1 MDFWQRY
8 RAIDARDTRF
18 DGQFYTAV
26 RTTGIYCRPSC
37 PARTPKADNVT
48 FYETSAAAHDA
59 GYRACK
65 RCLPEAVPGTP
76 AWNVRSDIAGRAMRL
91 INDGVI
97 NRDGV
102 EGLAARL
109 GYSSRQ
115 LNRIL
120 SHELGAGPLS
130 LARASRAQTART
142 LLVSTS
148 MKARGHRLRRRV
160 QQRPPVQR
168 DHGRGL
174 RHDALRAAGHGPAP
188 PRPRGHHGAHAQ
200 PAVPRTVRSRASSTS
215 SPSAPSPGS
224 RQAPPTSY
232 ARTLRL
238 PHGDAR
244 FRVEYDAGAPG
255 RPLVL
260 TIGAVDLRDLA
271 ALLSRVRRLLDLD
284 ADPVAIDGALGADPR
299 LAAAVARTPGIRMP
313 GAVDPQELLIR
324 AMIGQ
329 QITVAAA
336 RTALAQL
343 SAAGSASLVP
353 DDGLHRLFPTAAQ
366 IAGTGFE
373 LLRGP
378 AAADRLRPWRRGGDG
393 LRGPRL
399 RLRRR
404 RARAGGETPA
414 PGRRRAVDRGIRRDA
429 GHRRAGCVPG
439 QRRRGPQRHPFTRP
453 ETPDGAD
460 PDAPDFR
467 EVSPW
472 RSYATMH
479 LWRAAAAAQA
489 AARKRPADE
498 QAPNADSADRKRN
511 HESPAADHVHPG
523 RPVHHHCPRR
533 RRPGVR
539 LDRRSRRADRPDPPG
554 PAARPSSRP

>member
-37 PARTPKADNVT
+37 PARTPKAGNVT

-76 AWNVRSDIAGRAMRL
+76 AWNVRSDVAGRAMRL

-120 SHELGAGPLS
+120 SSELGAGPLS

-148 MKARGHRLRRRV
+148 MKAADIAFAAGFSSVRQFNETIGEIFAMT
-160 QQRPPVQR
+160 PS
-168 DHGRGL
+168 
-174 RHDALRAAGHGPAP
+174 ALRATARH
-188 PRPRGHHGAHAQ
+188 
-200 PAVPRTVRSRASSTS
+200 SRAPAGSAVTSTALTLNL
-215 SPSAPSPGS
+215 PYREPFDPAIFDFLAVRCIPGIEEGTS
-224 RQAPPTSY
+224 RSY

-238 PHGDAR
+238 AHGDAR
-244 FRVEYDAGAPG
+244 FRVDYDAGAPG

-260 TIGAVDLRDLA
+260 AIGAVDLRDLA
-271 ALLSRVRRLLDLD
+271 PLLSRVRRLLDLD
-284 ADPVAIDGALGADPR
+284 ADPVAIDAALAADPR
-299 LAAAVARTPGIRMP
+299 LAASVAAAPGMRMP
-313 GAVDPQELLIR
+313 GAVDPQELLVR

-329 QITVAAA
+329 QVTVAAA
-336 RTALAQL
+336 RTALVQL
-343 SAAGSASLVP
+343 SSAGSDSTVP
-353 DDGLHRLFPTAAQ
+353 GEGLLRIFPTAAQ
-366 IAGTGFE
+366 IAESGFE

-378 AAADRLRPWRRGGDG
+378 QRRIDSVRGAAAAMASGVLAFGYGDDVPALEAKLLPLPGVGPWTVGYVAMRVIGAPDVFLANDAAVRNGIRALG
-393 LRGPRL
+393 LQVAGPTPDPGF
-399 RLRRR
+399 
-404 RARAGGETPA
+404 RALGLQVAGPA
-414 PGRRRAVDRGIRRDA
+414 PDPGFRAL
-429 GHRRAGCVPG
+429 
-439 QRRRGPQRHPFTRP
+439 
-453 ETPDGAD
+453 
-460 PDAPDFR
+460 
-467 EVSPW
+467 SPW

-479 LWRAAAAAQA
+479 LWRAAAQA
-489 AARKRPADE
+489 GAARRPALP
-498 QAPNADSADRKRN
+498 QTTIPQKVT
-511 HESPAADHVHPG
+511 P
-523 RPVHHHCPRR
+523 
-533 RRPGVR
+533 
-539 LDRRSRRADRPDPPG
+539 
-554 PAARPSSRP
+554 

>member
-37 PARTPKADNVT
+37 PARTPKPGNVT

-76 AWNVRSDIAGRAMRL
+76 AWNLRSDVAGRAMRL

-102 EGLAARL
+102 EGLAASL

-142 LLVSTS
+142 LLVSTA
-148 MKARGHRLRRRV
+148 MKVADIAFAAGFNSVRQFNETIGGV
-160 QQRPPVQR
+160 FAMTPS
-168 DHGRGL
+168 
-174 RHDALRAAGHGPAP
+174 ALRATARHHRLPAGTAGESTALTLNLPYREP
-188 PRPRGHHGAHAQ
+188 FDPGVFGFL
-200 PAVPRTVRSRASSTS
+200 AVRAIPGIEEG
-215 SPSAPSPGS
+215 SP
-224 RQAPPTSY
+224 TFY

-238 PHGDAR
+238 AHGDAR
-244 FRVEYDAGAPG
+244 FRVDYDAVAAG

-260 TIGAVDLRDLA
+260 TIGAVDLRDLPS
-271 ALLSRVRRLLDLD
+271 LLSRVRRLLDLD
-284 ADPVAIDGALGADPR
+284 ADPVAIDSALGGDSR
-299 LAAAVARTPGIRMP
+299 LAAIVAASPGIRLP

-336 RTALAQL
+336 RTALVRL
-343 SAAGSASLVP
+343 SAAGGGCLVP
-353 DDGLHRLFPTAAQ
+353 SGTLHRLFPTAGQ
-366 IAGTGFE
+366 IAAGGFE
-373 LLRGP
+373 L
-378 AAADRLRPWRRGGDG
+378 
-393 LRGPRL
+393 
-399 RLRRR
+399 
-404 RARAGGETPA
+404 
-414 PGRRRAVDRGIRRDA
+414 I
-429 GHRRAGCVPG
+429 
-439 QRRRGPQRHPFTRP
+439 RGPQRRIDAIRGAAAAMASGALDFGYGDDLPGLESKLLPLAGVGPWTVGYVAMRVIGAPDVFLANDAAVRNGIRALATGPGRVP
-453 ETPDGAD
+453 ESPGAGSS
-460 PDAPDFR
+460 PDFR
-467 EVSPW
+467 ELSPW

-479 LWRAAAAAQA
+479 LWRVAAAAQA
-489 AARKRPADE
+489 AARKPTPPAKK
-498 QAPNADSADRKRN
+498 ATP
-511 HESPAADHVHPG
+511 
-523 RPVHHHCPRR
+523 
-533 RRPGVR
+533 
-539 LDRRSRRADRPDPPG
+539 
-554 PAARPSSRP
+554 

>member
-102 EGLAARL
+102 EGLASRL

-142 LLVSTS
+142 LLVSTP
-148 MKARGHRLRRRV
+148 MKAADIAFASGFSSVRQFNETIAEV
-160 QQRPPVQR
+160 FAMTPSE
-168 DHGRGL
+168 
-174 RHDALRAAGHGPAP
+174 LRATARHQHP
-188 PRPRGHHGAHAQ
+188 PGRA
-200 PAVPRTVRSRASSTS
+200 AVSSTALTLNL
-215 SPSAPSPGS
+215 PYREPFDPGVFEFLAV
-224 RQAPPTSY
+224 RAIPAIEEGTSY

-238 PHGDAR
+238 AHGDAR
-244 FRVEYDAGAPG
+244 FRVEYDADAPG
-255 RPLVL
+255 RPIRLS
-260 TIGAVDLRDLA
+260 IGAVDLRDLA
-271 ALLSRVRRLLDLD
+271 SLLSRVRRLLDLD

-299 LAAAVARTPGIRMP
+299 LAASVAAAPGMRMP

-336 RTALAQL
+336 RTALVQL
-343 SAAGSASLVP
+343 SECGSGSLVP
-353 DDGLHRLFPTAAQ
+353 TDGLHRIFPTPAE
-366 IAGTGFE
+366 IADTGFQ

-378 AAADRLRPWRRGGDG
+378 QRRIDSIRGTAAAMAAGELDFGYGDDLAGLQTKLLPLPGVGPWTVGYLAMRVIG
-393 LRGPRL
+393 
-399 RLRRR
+399 
-404 RARAGGETPA
+404 A
-414 PGRRRAVDRGIRRDA
+414 PDVFLANDAAVRNGILSLA
-429 GHRRAGCVPG
+429 EAAA
-439 QRRRGPQRHPFTRP
+439 
-453 ETPDGAD
+453 PDSPS
-460 PDAPDFR
+460 PDSLSPDFR
-467 EVSPW
+467 ELSPW

-479 LWRAAAAAQA
+479 LWRAAAAAQSR
-489 AARKRPADE
+489 ARTRAVRTTSARNSTL
-498 QAPNADSADRKRN
+498 APKK
-511 HESPAADHVHPG
+511 VTQ
-523 RPVHHHCPRR
+523 
-533 RRPGVR
+533 
-539 LDRRSRRADRPDPPG
+539 
-554 PAARPSSRP
+554 

>member
-37 PARTPKADNVT
+37 PARTPKAENVT
-48 FYETSAAAHDA
+48 FYETSAAAHEA

-76 AWNVRSDIAGRAMRL
+76 AWNLRSDIAGRAMRL

-142 LLVSTS
+142 LLVSTT
-148 MKARGHRLRRRV
+148 MKLADVAFAAGFSSVRQFNGTMAEV
-160 QQRPPVQR
+160 FDMTPT
-168 DHGRGL
+168 
-174 RHDALRAAGHGPAP
+174 ALRGTARHHPPAP
-188 PRPRGHHGAHAQ
+188 A
-200 PAVPRTVRSRASSTS
+200 STS
-215 SPSAPSPGS
+215 LTLALPYREPFDPGVFS
-224 RQAPPTSY
+224 FLAVRAIPGIEAGTASSY

-244 FRVEYDAGAPG
+244 FSVEYAGAGNAGNRTGEYDGGPHG

-260 TIGAVDLRDLA
+260 TIGAVDLRDLP
-271 ALLSRVRRLLDLD
+271 ALLSRVRRLFDLD
-284 ADPVAIDGALGADPR
+284 ADPVAIDGALSADPR
-299 LAAAVARTPGIRMP
+299 LSASVAAAPGIRLP
-313 GAVDPQELLIR
+313 GALDPQELLVR
-324 AMIGQ
+324 AMVGQ

-336 RTALAQL
+336 RTALTQL
-343 SAAGSASLVP
+343 AAAGSPSAAP
-353 DDGLHRLFPTAAQ
+353 GDGLSRLFPSPAQ
-366 IAGTGFE
+366 IAEAGAG

-378 AAADRLRPWRRGGDG
+378 QRRTESLLAVATALAEGTLDFGYGDDLPGLSAKLLPLPGVGPWTVGYTAMRVLGAPDVFLANDAAVRNGIRALAAEFRDPGGSADPGGVA
-393 LRGPRL
+393 L
-399 RLRRR
+399 
-404 RARAGGETPA
+404 RAGAAPA
-414 PGRRRAVDRGIRRDA
+414 TG
-429 GHRRAGCVPG
+429 
-439 QRRRGPQRHPFTRP
+439 TR
-453 ETPDGAD
+453 ESGGA
-460 PDAPDFR
+460 PSSDFR
-467 EVSPW
+467 EASPW

-479 LWRAAAAAQA
+479 LWRAAAAVPRTST
-489 AARKRPADE
+489 ARRG
-498 QAPNADSADRKRN
+498 ADS
-511 HESPAADHVHPG
+511 E
-523 RPVHHHCPRR
+523 
-533 RRPGVR
+533 
-539 LDRRSRRADRPDPPG
+539 RSSAMKETVQ
-554 PAARPSSRP
+554 

>member
-8 RAIDARDTRF
+8 RAIDARDPRF

-37 PARTPKADNVT
+37 PARTPKAGNVT

-76 AWNVRSDIAGRAMRL
+76 AWNIRSDLAGRAMRL

-102 EGLAARL
+102 EGLASRL

-142 LLVSTS
+142 LLVSTA
-148 MKARGHRLRRRV
+148 MKVADIAFAAGFSSVRQFNGTIGEV
-160 QQRPPVQR
+160 FAMTPS
-168 DHGRGL
+168 
-174 RHDALRAAGHGPAP
+174 ALRATAHHRAP
-188 PRPRGHHGAHAQ
+188 
-200 PAVPRTVRSRASSTS
+200 ASSTALTLNL
-215 SPSAPSPGS
+215 PYREPFDPGVFDFLAVRAIPGIETGTS
-224 RQAPPTSY
+224 TSY

-238 PHGDAR
+238 AHGDAR
-244 FRVEYDAGAPG
+244 FRVEYDAAAPG

-271 ALLSRVRRLLDLD
+271 PLLSRVRRLLDLD
-284 ADPVAIDGALGADPR
+284 ADPVAIDGALAADPR
-299 LAAAVARTPGIRMP
+299 LAASVARAPGMRMP

-329 QITVAAA
+329 QVTVAAA
-336 RTALAQL
+336 RTALVRL
-343 SAAGSASLVP
+343 SAAGSGSAVP
-353 DDGLHRLFPTAAQ
+353 GEGLHRLFPTAAQ
-366 IAGTGFE
+366 IAEAGFE

-378 AAADRLRPWRRGGDG
+378 QRRIDSVRAAAAAMASGDLDFGYGDDLPGLGAKLLPLAGVGPWTVGYVAMRVIGAPDVFLTNDAAVRNG
-393 LRGPRL
+393 LRSL
-399 RLRRR
+399 
-404 RARAGGETPA
+404 AFDAGGT
-414 PGRRRAVDRGIRRDA
+414 
-429 GHRRAGCVPG
+429 
-439 QRRRGPQRHPFTRP
+439 TLSP
-453 ETPDGAD
+453 E
-460 PDAPDFR
+460 FR
-467 EVSPW
+467 ELSPW

-479 LWRAAAAAQA
+479 LWRAAAQA
-489 AARKRPADE
+489 AARPATRTKTR
-498 QAPNADSADRKRN
+498 QK
-511 HESPAADHVHPG
+511 VT
-523 RPVHHHCPRR
+523 
-533 RRPGVR
+533 
-539 LDRRSRRADRPDPPG
+539 L
-554 PAARPSSRP
+554 

>member
-142 LLVSTS
+142 LLVSTA
-148 MKARGHRLRRRV
+148 MKVSDIAFAAGFSSVRQFNETIGEV
-160 QQRPPVQR
+160 FAMTPS
-168 DHGRGL
+168 
-174 RHDALRAAGHGPAP
+174 ALRATARHHRSPAATTALTLNLP
-188 PRPRGHHGAHAQ
+188 YREPFDPGVFDFL
-200 PAVPRTVRSRASSTS
+200 AVRAIPGIEEGTS
-215 SPSAPSPGS
+215 S
-224 RQAPPTSY
+224 SY

-238 PHGDAR
+238 THGDAR
-244 FRVEYDAGAPG
+244 FRVDYDAGAPG

-284 ADPVAIDGALGADPR
+284 ADPVAIDAALTAHPR
-299 LAAAVARTPGIRMP
+299 LAAAVARTPGMRMP

-336 RTALAQL
+336 RTALVQL

-366 IAGTGFE
+366 IAETGFE

-378 AAADRLRPWRRGGDG
+378 QRRIDAVRGAAAAMASGDLDFGYGDDVHGLEAKLLPLAGVGPWTVGYVAMRVIG
-393 LRGPRL
+393 
-399 RLRRR
+399 
-404 RARAGGETPA
+404 A
-414 PGRRRAVDRGIRRDA
+414 PDVFLANDAAVRNGIRSLA
-429 GHRRAGCVPG
+429 H
-439 QRRRGPQRHPFTRP
+439 
-453 ETPDGAD
+453 TPTGATLT
-460 PDAPDFR
+460 PDFR

-479 LWRAAAAAQA
+479 LWRASAAAQA
-489 AARKRPADE
+489 AARALSQTQTQTQKQTQK
-498 QAPNADSADRKRN
+498 QAPKKAK
-511 HESPAADHVHPG
+511 P
-523 RPVHHHCPRR
+523 
-533 RRPGVR
+533 
-539 LDRRSRRADRPDPPG
+539 
-554 PAARPSSRP
+554 

>member
-37 PARTPKADNVT
+37 PARTPKAGNVT

-76 AWNVRSDIAGRAMRL
+76 AWNVRSDIAARAMRL

-142 LLVSTS
+142 LLVSTP
-148 MKARGHRLRRRV
+148 MKVADIAFAAGFSSVRQFNETIGEV
-160 QQRPPVQR
+160 FAMTPS
-168 DHGRGL
+168 
-174 RHDALRAAGHGPAP
+174 ALRATARH
-188 PRPRGHHGAHAQ
+188 PRPVASGAVSTTALTLNL
-200 PAVPRTVRSRASSTS
+200 PYREPFDPGVLGFLAVRAI
-215 SPSAPSPGS
+215 PGIEEGS
-224 RQAPPTSY
+224 PTSY
-232 ARTLRL
+232 GRTLRL
-238 PHGDAR
+238 AHGDAR
-244 FRVEYDAGAPG
+244 FRVDHDAGTPG

-260 TIGAVDLRDLA
+260 SIGAVDLRDLPS
-271 ALLSRVRRLLDLD
+271 LLSRVRRLLDLD
-284 ADPVAIDGALGADPR
+284 ADPVAIDAALGSDPR
-299 LAAAVARTPGIRMP
+299 LSASVAATPGIRMP
-313 GAVDPQELLIR
+313 GAVDPQEMLIR

-329 QITVAAA
+329 QVTVAAA
-336 RTALAQL
+336 RTALIQL
-343 SAAGSASLVP
+343 SAAGSPSLVP
-353 DDGLHRLFPTAAQ
+353 ADGLDRLFPTAAQ
-366 IAGTGFE
+366 IAEGGFG

-378 AAADRLRPWRRGGDG
+378 RRRIDSVRGAAAAMASGGLDFGYGDDLPGLEAKLLPLAGVGPWTVGYVAMRVIGAPDVFLANDAAVRNGIRA
-393 LRGPRL
+393 L
-399 RLRRR
+399 
-404 RARAGGETPA
+404 ARAAGGTP
-414 PGRRRAVDRGIRRDA
+414 PG
-429 GHRRAGCVPG
+429 
-439 QRRRGPQRHPFTRP
+439 
-453 ETPDGAD
+453 
-460 PDAPDFR
+460 PDFR
-467 EVSPW
+467 ELSPW

-479 LWRAAAAAQA
+479 LWRAAAGAQA
-489 AARKRPADE
+489 AARRPSPTGARTPPQTPITTPV
-498 QAPNADSADRKRN
+498 QAPPQTPEKAI
-511 HESPAADHVHPG
+511 P
-523 RPVHHHCPRR
+523 
-533 RRPGVR
+533 
-539 LDRRSRRADRPDPPG
+539 
-554 PAARPSSRP
+554 

>member
-48 FYETSAAAHDA
+48 FYETSAAAHEA

-97 NRDGV
+97 NRDSV

-142 LLVSTS
+142 LLVSTG
-148 MKARGHRLRRRV
+148 MKVSDIAFAAGFSSVRQFNETIGEV
-160 QQRPPVQR
+160 FAMTPS
-168 DHGRGL
+168 
-174 RHDALRAAGHGPAP
+174 ALRATARHHRAPAATTALTALTLNLP
-188 PRPRGHHGAHAQ
+188 YREPFDPGMFDFL
-200 PAVPRTVRSRASSTS
+200 AVRAIPGIEEGSSS
-215 SPSAPSPGS
+215 C
-224 RQAPPTSY
+224 Y

-238 PHGDAR
+238 AHGDAR
-244 FRVEYDAGAPG
+244 FRVEYDAGAAG

-271 ALLSRVRRLLDLD
+271 SLLSRVRRLLDLD
-284 ADPVAIDGALGADPR
+284 ADPVAIDAALAADPR
-299 LAAAVARTPGIRMP
+299 LATAVARTPGMRMP

-336 RTALAQL
+336 RTALVQL
-343 SAAGSASLVP
+343 SAAGSESLVP
-353 DDGLHRLFPTAAQ
+353 ADGLHRLFPTAAQ
-366 IAGTGFE
+366 IAETGFE

-378 AAADRLRPWRRGGDG
+378 QRRIDSVRGAAAAMASGDLDFGYGDDVHGLEDKLLPLAGVGPWTVGYVAMRVIG
-393 LRGPRL
+393 
-399 RLRRR
+399 
-404 RARAGGETPA
+404 A
-414 PGRRRAVDRGIRRDA
+414 PDVFLANDAAVRNGIRSL
-429 GHRRAGCVPG
+429 
-439 QRRRGPQRHPFTRP
+439 
-453 ETPDGAD
+453 TPTTDGAA
-460 PDAPDFR
+460 PSPDFR

-489 AARKRPADE
+489 AARTASRT
-498 QAPNADSADRKRN
+498 
-511 HESPAADHVHPG
+511 
-523 RPVHHHCPRR
+523 
-533 RRPGVR
+533 
-539 LDRRSRRADRPDPPG
+539 RSQ
-554 PAARPSSRP
+554 

>member
-37 PARTPKADNVT
+37 PARTPKAGNVT

-76 AWNVRSDIAGRAMRL
+76 AWNLRSDIAGRAMRL

-120 SHELGAGPLS
+120 SSELGAGPLS

-142 LLVSTS
+142 LLVSTA
-148 MKARGHRLRRRV
+148 MKAADIAFAAGFSSVRQFNETIGEV
-160 QQRPPVQR
+160 FAMTPS
-168 DHGRGL
+168 
-174 RHDALRAAGHGPAP
+174 ALRATARHHRGPAP
-188 PRPRGHHGAHAQ
+188 A
-200 PAVPRTVRSRASSTS
+200 AVSSTALTLNL
-215 SPSAPSPGS
+215 PYREPFDPGIFDFLAV
-224 RQAPPTSY
+224 RAIPGVEEGTPHSY

-238 PHGDAR
+238 AHGDAR
-244 FRVEYDAGAPG
+244 FRVDYDAAAPG
-255 RPLVL
+255 RPLLL

-271 ALLSRVRRLLDLD
+271 SLLSRVRRLLDLD
-284 ADPVAIDGALGADPR
+284 ADPVAIDAALAADPR
-299 LAAAVARTPGIRMP
+299 LAAGVAAAPGMRMP
-313 GAVDPQELLIR
+313 GAVDPQELLVR

-336 RTALAQL
+336 RTALVQL
-343 SAAGSASLVP
+343 SRAGSGSLVP
-353 DDGLHRLFPTAAQ
+353 GDGLDRIFPTAAQ
-366 IAGTGFE
+366 IAESGFE

-378 AAADRLRPWRRGGDG
+378 QRRVDSVRGAAAAMASGDLDFGYGDDVPGLEAKLLPLAGVGPWTVGYVAMRVIGAPDIFLANDAAVRNGI
-393 LRGPRL
+393 
-399 RLRRR
+399 
-404 RARAGGETPA
+404 RALAPQAASPA
-414 PGRRRAVDRGIRRDA
+414 PD
-429 GHRRAGCVPG
+429 
-439 QRRRGPQRHPFTRP
+439 
-453 ETPDGAD
+453 
-460 PDAPDFR
+460 PDFR
-467 EVSPW
+467 GLSPW

-479 LWRAAAAAQA
+479 LWREAALVSPR
-489 AARKRPADE
+489 AARRPAGRA
-498 QAPNADSADRKRN
+498 QTTAPNKKAMQ
-511 HESPAADHVHPG
+511 
-523 RPVHHHCPRR
+523 
-533 RRPGVR
+533 
-539 LDRRSRRADRPDPPG
+539 
-554 PAARPSSRP
+554 